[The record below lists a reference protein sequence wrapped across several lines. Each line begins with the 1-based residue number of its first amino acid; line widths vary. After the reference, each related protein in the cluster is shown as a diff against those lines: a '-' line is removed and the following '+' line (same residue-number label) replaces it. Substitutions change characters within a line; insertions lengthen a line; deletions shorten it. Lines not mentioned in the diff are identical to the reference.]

1 MIHTSLAAKKRKE
14 FYFPNTKPSTQSQTN
29 RQITIYSYIA
39 IHLAIVAISIKE
51 FLYMIVTVLLRFL
64 LCTVSTL

>member
-1 MIHTSLAAKKRKE
+1 MIYTSLAAKKWKE

-29 RQITIYSYIA
+29 RLTTIYSYIA
-39 IHLAIVAISIKE
+39 IHLATVAISIKE
-51 FLYMIVTVLLRFL
+51 FLHMIVTVLLRFL